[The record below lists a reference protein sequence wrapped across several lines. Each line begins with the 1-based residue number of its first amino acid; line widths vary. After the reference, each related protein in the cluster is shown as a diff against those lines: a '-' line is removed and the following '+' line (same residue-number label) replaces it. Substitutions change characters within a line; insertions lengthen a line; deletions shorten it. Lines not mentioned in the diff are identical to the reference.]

1 VDFCKQIFRVAWRS
15 ATAFVPIFA
24 CVLFTACSLN
34 LAKID
39 SMEHLP
45 KVGSDSFFKS
55 VTLLYAGETIALDS
69 SVVAAYSSAID
80 STLYSKNCSGEA
92 KIYAN
97 VTPTDSSKSA
107 WVVGAAFIPLW
118 PALPVNEIWN
128 FELKASIACDGFTAR
143 KIDIVEHEQ
152 VEAFFYGV
160 YRVDLINDAASA
172 MHKKLIRRLQE
183 DLTPQQPMDFNNI

>member
-1 VDFCKQIFRVAWRS
+1 MDFCKQIFKATWRS
-15 ATAFVPIFA
+15 AIALAAILI
-24 CVLFTACSLN
+24 CVFFSACSLN

-39 SMEHLP
+39 STEHLP

-69 SVVAAYSSAID
+69 SVVAAYSGAID
-80 STLYSKNCSGEA
+80 TTLYSKNCSGEA

-128 FELKASIACDGFTAR
+128 FELKASIACEGFTAR

-160 YRVDLINDAASA
+160 YRVDLVNDAASA

-183 DLTPQQPMDFNNI
+183 ELEPTSSKDFDNG

>member
-1 VDFCKQIFRVAWRS
+1 MDFCKQIFIATWRS
-15 ATAFVPIFA
+15 ATALAPVWA

-39 SMEHLP
+39 STEHLP
-45 KVGSDSFFKS
+45 KVGSNSFFKS

-69 SVVAAYSSAID
+69 SVVAAYSGAID

-97 VTPTDSSKSA
+97 VTPADSSKSA

-128 FELKASIACDGFTAR
+128 FELKASITCDGFTAR

-160 YRVDLINDAASA
+160 YRVDLVNDAASA